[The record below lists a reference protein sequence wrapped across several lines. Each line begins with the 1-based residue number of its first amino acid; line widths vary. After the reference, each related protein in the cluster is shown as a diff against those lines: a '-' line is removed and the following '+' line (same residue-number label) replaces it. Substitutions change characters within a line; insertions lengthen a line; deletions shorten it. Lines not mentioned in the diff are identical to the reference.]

1 MLKLSSLINENK
13 GDKGGNQPVKGVVIK
28 IIRFLENKFGDV
40 EWEDIYN
47 EYEEDTSESIFKEL
61 TNSLKIPVEKAIE
74 LYYLYVNNIE
84 DIRSG
89 DDSWKENP
97 NRVDY
102 TEKFT
107 DKHIALSL
115 ELDTIP
121 SLISEDRNKYY
132 GLDQFTYYVD
142 GGDYIIGNTD
152 EVRDAIREYVENETY
167 GLTNYSSV
175 EEVYDSEIRYGFGER
190 FICEF
195 LYVTEEW
202 KKEISNEDAR
212 YRVSEMGE
220 GEDLISELWG
230 DHPKTLELKSKYE
243 SLELLKSDLEDK
255 NNQTDNSG
263 EIELHQEKID
273 TIELE
278 LEDLYADIREYL
290 YDYEYDNSYDMLTN
304 NLEEWLEGYGYMSNG
319 ELITKRERGESK
331 TFFPEFLSVDIE
343 KMREELESL
352 ILEDVANYF
361 ASYDGLEGEVEYNG
375 VTYYIYR
382 V

>member
-1 MLKLSSLINENK
+1 MLKLSSLINEN
-13 GDKGGNQPVKGVVIK
+13 KGGNQPVKGVVIK

-47 EYEEDTSESIFKEL
+47 EYEEDTSESIFEEL
-61 TNSLKIPVEKAIE
+61 TDTLKIPVEKAID

-84 DIRSG
+84 AIRSG

-97 NRVDY
+97 NREDY
-102 TEKFT
+102 KEKFSA
-107 DKHIALSL
+107 KHIALSL

-167 GLTNYSSV
+167 GLTNHSSV
-175 EEVYDSEIRYGFGER
+175 KKVYDSEIRYNFGER

-195 LYVTEEW
+195 LFVPEGW
-202 KKEISNEDAR
+202 KKEISQEDAR
-212 YRVSEMGE
+212 YRVAEMGE
-220 GEDLISELWG
+220 GEDLISELWA

-255 NNQTDNSG
+255 INQTDNSE
-263 EIELHQEKID
+263 EIEIYQEKID
-273 TIELE
+273 VIESE
-278 LEDLYADIREYL
+278 LEDLYSDIREYL

-304 NLEEWLEGYGYMSNG
+304 NLEEWLEDYGYMSDG
-319 ELITKRERGESK
+319 ELISK
-331 TFFPEFLSVDIE
+331 
-343 KMREELESL
+343 
-352 ILEDVANYF
+352 
-361 ASYDGLEGEVEYNG
+361 
-375 VTYYIYR
+375 
-382 V
+382 

>member
-1 MLKLSSLINENK
+1 MLKLSPLINENK
-13 GDKGGNQPVKGVVIK
+13 GDNQPVKGVVIK
-28 IIRFLENKFGDV
+28 IIRYLENKFGDV
-40 EWEDIYN
+40 QWEDIYN
-47 EYEEDTSESIFKEL
+47 EYEEDTSESIFEEL
-61 TNSLKIPVEKAIE
+61 TDTLKIPVEKAID

-102 TEKFT
+102 TEKFS

-132 GLDQFTYYVD
+132 GLEQFTYYVD

-167 GLTNYSSV
+167 GLTKYSSV
-175 EEVYDSEIRYGFGER
+175 EEVYDSEIRYRFGER

-195 LYVTEEW
+195 LYVPEEW

-212 YRVSEMGE
+212 YRVAEMGE

-278 LEDLYADIREYL
+278 LEDLYVDIREYL

-331 TFFPEFLSVDIE
+331 TFFPGFLSVDIE

-361 ASYDGLEGEVEYNG
+361 ASYDGVEREVELEYNG

>member
-1 MLKLSSLINENK
+1 MLKLKYILKEEDNNQRLK
-13 GDKGGNQPVKGVVIK
+13 GIELK
-28 IIRFLENKFGDV
+28 IIRYLESKFGEY
-40 EWEDIYN
+40 EWEDIYSG
-47 EYEEDTSESIFKEL
+47 YDEDINESIFKEL
-61 TNSLKIPVEKAIE
+61 TDTLKIPVEKAIE

-84 DIRSG
+84 EIRSG

-102 TEKFT
+102 TEKFS

-142 GGDYIIGNTD
+142 HGEYIIGDSD

-175 EEVYDSEIRYGFGER
+175 KEVYGSEIRYNFGER

-195 LYVTEEW
+195 LFVPEGW
-202 KKEISNEDAR
+202 KKEIANEDAG
-212 YRVSEMGE
+212 YRVAEMGE
-220 GEDLISELWG
+220 GEGLISELWG
-230 DHPKTLELKSKYE
+230 DDPETLELKSKYE

-255 NNQTDNSG
+255 INQTDNSE
-263 EIELHQEKID
+263 EIELYQEKID
-273 TIELE
+273 GIDLE
-278 LEDLYADIREYL
+278 LEDLYTDIRQHL
-290 YDYEYDNSYDMLTN
+290 YNYEYDNSYDMLTN
-304 NLEEWLEGYGYMSNG
+304 NLEEWLEDYGYMSNG

-331 TFFPEFLSVDIE
+331 TFFPNFLSVDIE
-343 KMREELESL
+343 KMREELESS
-352 ILEDVANYF
+352 ILENVGGYF
-361 ASYDGLEGEVEYNG
+361 ATYDSIEREVEYNG
-375 VTYYIYR
+375 ITYYIYR
-382 V
+382 L

>member
-1 MLKLSSLINENK
+1 MLKLSSFINEN
-13 GDKGGNQPVKGVVIK
+13 KGGNQPVKGVVIK
-28 IIRFLENKFGDV
+28 IIRFLENKFGDI
-40 EWEDIYN
+40 EWEDIHS
-47 EYEEDTSESIFKEL
+47 EYDEDTSESIFKEL
-61 TNSLKIPVEKAIE
+61 TNTLKIPVEKAFE

-102 TEKFT
+102 TEKFS

-121 SLISEDRNKYY
+121 SLISEDRDKYY
-132 GLDQFTYYVD
+132 GLDHFTYYED
-142 GGDYIIGNTD
+142 GAGYIIGNTD

-167 GLTNYSSV
+167 GLTNHSNV
-175 EEVYDSEIRYGFGER
+175 KEVYDSEIRYRFGER

-195 LYVTEEW
+195 LYVPEEW

-212 YRVSEMGE
+212 YRVAEMGE

-230 DHPKTLELKSKYE
+230 DHPKTLELNSKYE

-255 NNQTDNSG
+255 INQTDNSG
-263 EIELHQEKID
+263 EIELYQEKID
-273 TIELE
+273 VIESE
-278 LEDLYADIREYL
+278 LEDLYSDIREYL

-304 NLEEWLEGYGYMSNG
+304 NLDVWLEDYGYMSNG
-319 ELITKRERGESK
+319 ELITREGKYGKEK
-331 TFFPEFLSVDIE
+331 TFFPKFLSVDIE
-343 KMREELESL
+343 KMREERRGELGEN
-352 ILEDVANYF
+352 VGNYL
-361 ASYDGLEGEVEYNG
+361 SGYDGSEREVEYNG
-375 VTYYIYR
+375 ITYYIYR

>member
-13 GDKGGNQPVKGVVIK
+13 GDNQPVKGVVIK
-28 IIRFLENKFGDV
+28 IIRYLENKFGDV
-40 EWEDIYN
+40 QWEDIYN
-47 EYEEDTSESIFKEL
+47 EYEEDTSESIFEEL
-61 TNSLKIPVEKAIE
+61 TDTLKIPVEKAID

-167 GLTNYSSV
+167 GLTNHSNV
-175 EEVYDSEIRYGFGER
+175 KEVYDSEIRYRFGER

-195 LYVTEEW
+195 LYVPEEW

-212 YRVSEMGE
+212 YRVAEMGE

-255 NNQTDNSG
+255 INQTDNSG

-278 LEDLYADIREYL
+278 LEDLYVDIREYL

-331 TFFPEFLSVDIE
+331 TFFPGFLSVDIE

-361 ASYDGLEGEVEYNG
+361 ASYDGVEREVELEYNG

>member
-13 GDKGGNQPVKGVVIK
+13 GDNQPVKGVVIK
-28 IIRFLENKFGDV
+28 IIRYLENKFGDV
-40 EWEDIYN
+40 QWEDIYN
-47 EYEEDTSESIFKEL
+47 EYEEDTSESIFEEL
-61 TNSLKIPVEKAIE
+61 TDTLKIPVEKAIG
-74 LYYLYVNNIE
+74 LYYLYVINIE
-84 DIRSG
+84 AIRSG
-89 DDSWKENP
+89 DESWKENP

-102 TEKFT
+102 TEKFS

-152 EVRDAIREYVENETY
+152 EVRDAISEYVENETY
-167 GLTNYSSV
+167 GLTNHSSV
-175 EEVYDSEIRYGFGER
+175 KKVYDSDIRYNFGER

-195 LYVTEEW
+195 LFVPEGW
-202 KKEISNEDAR
+202 KKEISNEAAR
-212 YRVSEMGE
+212 YREEEMGD

-230 DHPKTLELKSKYE
+230 DDPKTLELKSKYE
-243 SLELLKSDLEDK
+243 SLELLKTDLEDK
-255 NNQTDNSG
+255 INQTDISQ

-273 TIELE
+273 GIDLE

-304 NLEEWLEGYGYMSNG
+304 NLEEWLEEYGYTSNG

-331 TFFPEFLSVDIE
+331 TFFPKFLSVDIE
-343 KMREELESL
+343 KMREELESM
-352 ILEDVANYF
+352 ILENVGYYF
-361 ASYDGLEGEVEYNG
+361 ATYDGSESEVEYNG

>member
-13 GDKGGNQPVKGVVIK
+13 GDNQPVKGVVIK
-28 IIRFLENKFGDV
+28 IIRYLENKFGDV
-40 EWEDIYN
+40 QWEDIYN
-47 EYEEDTSESIFKEL
+47 EYEEDTSESIFEIL
-61 TNSLKIPVEKAIE
+61 TDTLKIPVEKAIG
-74 LYYLYVNNIE
+74 LYYLYVINIE
-84 DIRSG
+84 AIRSG
-89 DDSWKENP
+89 DESWKENP

-102 TEKFT
+102 TEKFS

-115 ELDTIP
+115 ELNTIP

-152 EVRDAIREYVENETY
+152 EVRDAISEYVENETY

-175 EEVYDSEIRYGFGER
+175 KEVYDSEIRYRFGER

-195 LYVTEEW
+195 LYVPEGW
-202 KKEISNEDAR
+202 KKEISNEDAG
-212 YRVSEMGE
+212 YRVAEMGD

-230 DHPKTLELKSKYE
+230 DDPETLELKSKYE

-255 NNQTDNSG
+255 INQTDNSE
-263 EIELHQEKID
+263 EIELYREKID
-273 TIELE
+273 VIESE
-278 LEDLYADIREYL
+278 LEDLYDDIRQHL
-290 YDYEYDNSYDMLTN
+290 YNYEYDNSYDMLTN
-304 NLEEWLEGYGYMSNG
+304 NLEEWLEEYGYMSNG

-331 TFFPEFLSVDIE
+331 TFFPKFLSVDIE

-352 ILEDVANYF
+352 ILEDVGNYF
-361 ASYDGLEGEVEYNG
+361 ATYDGSEREVEYNG

>member
-1 MLKLSSLINENK
+1 MLKLSPLINENK
-13 GDKGGNQPVKGVVIK
+13 GDNQPVKGVVIK
-28 IIRFLENKFGDV
+28 IIRYLENKFGDV
-40 EWEDIYN
+40 QWEDIYN
-47 EYEEDTSESIFKEL
+47 EYEEDTSESIFEEL
-61 TNSLKIPVEKAIE
+61 TDTLKIPVEKAID

-167 GLTNYSSV
+167 GLTKYSSV

-195 LYVTEEW
+195 LYVPEEW

-212 YRVSEMGE
+212 YRVAEMGE

-255 NNQTDNSG
+255 INQTDNSG

-278 LEDLYADIREYL
+278 LEDLYVDIREYL

-331 TFFPEFLSVDIE
+331 TFFPGFLSVDIE

-361 ASYDGLEGEVEYNG
+361 ASYDGVEREVELEYNG

>member
-13 GDKGGNQPVKGVVIK
+13 GGNQPVKGVVNK
-28 IIRFLENKFGDV
+28 IIRFLENRFGDV

-61 TNSLKIPVEKAIE
+61 TDTLKIPVEKAID
-74 LYYLYVNNIE
+74 LYYLYVINIE
-84 DIRSG
+84 AIRSG

-97 NRVDY
+97 NREDY
-102 TEKFT
+102 TEKFS

-121 SLISEDRNKYY
+121 SLISEDRYKYY

-142 GGDYIIGNTD
+142 GGEYIIGNTD

-167 GLTNYSSV
+167 GLTNHSSV
-175 EEVYDSEIRYGFGER
+175 KEVYGSEIRYNFGER

-195 LYVTEEW
+195 LYVPEGW
-202 KKEISNEDAR
+202 KKEIANEDAG
-212 YRVSEMGE
+212 YRVAEMGE
-220 GEDLISELWG
+220 GEGLISELWG
-230 DHPKTLELKSKYE
+230 DNPETLELKSKYE

-255 NNQTDNSG
+255 INQTDNSE
-263 EIELHQEKID
+263 EIELYQEKID
-273 TIELE
+273 GIDLE
-278 LEDLYADIREYL
+278 LEDLYTDIRQHL
-290 YDYEYDNSYDMLTN
+290 YNYEYDNSYDMLTN
-304 NLEEWLEGYGYMSNG
+304 NLEEWLEDYGYMSNG
-319 ELITKRERGESK
+319 ELITREDKYGKEK
-331 TFFPEFLSVDIE
+331 TFFPKFLSVDIE

-352 ILEDVANYF
+352 ILENVGGYF
-361 ASYDGLEGEVEYNG
+361 ATYDGIEREVEYNG

-382 V
+382 L

>member
-13 GDKGGNQPVKGVVIK
+13 GDNQPVKGVVIK

-47 EYEEDTSESIFKEL
+47 EYEEDTSESIFEIL
-61 TNSLKIPVEKAIE
+61 TDTLKIPVEKAIG
-74 LYYLYVNNIE
+74 LYYLYVINIE
-84 DIRSG
+84 AIRSG
-89 DDSWKENP
+89 DESWKENP

-102 TEKFT
+102 TEKFS

-115 ELDTIP
+115 ELNTIP

-152 EVRDAIREYVENETY
+152 EVRDAISEYVENETY

-175 EEVYDSEIRYGFGER
+175 KEVYDSEIRYRFGER

-195 LYVTEEW
+195 LYVPEGW
-202 KKEISNEDAR
+202 KKEISNEDAG
-212 YRVSEMGE
+212 YRVAEMGD

-230 DHPKTLELKSKYE
+230 DDPETLELKSKYE

-255 NNQTDNSG
+255 INQTDNSE
-263 EIELHQEKID
+263 EIELYREKID
-273 TIELE
+273 VIESE
-278 LEDLYADIREYL
+278 LEDLYDDIRQHL
-290 YDYEYDNSYDMLTN
+290 YNYEYDNSYDMLTN
-304 NLEEWLEGYGYMSNG
+304 NLEEWLEEYGYMSNG

-331 TFFPEFLSVDIE
+331 TFFPKFLSVDIE

-352 ILEDVANYF
+352 ILEDVGNYF
-361 ASYDGLEGEVEYNG
+361 ATYDGSEREVEYNG

>member
-1 MLKLSSLINENK
+1 MLKLSSFINEN
-13 GDKGGNQPVKGVVIK
+13 KGGNQPVKGVVIK
-28 IIRFLENKFGDV
+28 IIRFLENKFGDI
-40 EWEDIYN
+40 EWEDIN
-47 EYEEDTSESIFKEL
+47 SEYDEDTSESIFKEL
-61 TNSLKIPVEKAIE
+61 TNTLKIPVEKAIE

-102 TEKFT
+102 TEKFS

-121 SLISEDRNKYY
+121 SLILKDRNKYY

-152 EVRDAIREYVENETY
+152 EVRDAIREYVENQTY

-175 EEVYDSEIRYGFGER
+175 EEVYGSEIRYNFGER

-195 LYVTEEW
+195 LFVPEGW
-202 KKEISNEDAR
+202 KKEISQEDAR
-212 YRVSEMGE
+212 YRVAEMGE

-230 DHPKTLELKSKYE
+230 DHPKTLELNSKYE

-255 NNQTDNSG
+255 INQTDNSE
-263 EIELHQEKID
+263 EIELYQEKID
-273 TIELE
+273 VIESE
-278 LEDLYADIREYL
+278 LEDLYSDIREYL
-290 YDYEYDNSYDMLTN
+290 YNYEYDNSYDMLTN
-304 NLEEWLEGYGYMSNG
+304 NLDEWLGDYGYMSNS
-319 ELITKRERGESK
+319 ELNTREDKYGKEK
-331 TFFPEFLSVDIE
+331 TFFPKFLSVDIE
-343 KMREELESL
+343 KMREEIESL
-352 ILEDVANYF
+352 LLEDVSNYF
-361 ASYDGLEGEVEYNG
+361 ATYDGLEREVEYNG
-375 VTYYIYR
+375 VTYYIYK

>member
-1 MLKLSSLINENK
+1 MLKLKYILKEEDNNQRLK
-13 GDKGGNQPVKGVVIK
+13 GIELK
-28 IIRFLENKFGDV
+28 IIRYLESKFGEY
-40 EWEDIYN
+40 EWEDIYSG
-47 EYEEDTSESIFKEL
+47 YDEDINESIFKEL
-61 TNSLKIPVEKAIE
+61 TDTLKIPVEKAID

-84 DIRSG
+84 AIRSG

-97 NRVDY
+97 NREDY
-102 TEKFT
+102 TEKFS

-115 ELDTIP
+115 ELNTIP

-142 GGDYIIGNTD
+142 HGEYIIGDSD

-175 EEVYDSEIRYGFGER
+175 KEVYGSEIRYNFGER

-195 LYVTEEW
+195 LFVPEGW
-202 KKEISNEDAR
+202 KKEIANEDAG
-212 YRVSEMGE
+212 YRVAEMGE
-220 GEDLISELWG
+220 GEGLISELWG
-230 DHPKTLELKSKYE
+230 DDPETLELKSKYE

-255 NNQTDNSG
+255 INQTDNSE
-263 EIELHQEKID
+263 EIELYQEKID
-273 TIELE
+273 GIDLE
-278 LEDLYADIREYL
+278 LEDLYTDIRQHL
-290 YDYEYDNSYDMLTN
+290 YNYEYDNSYDMLTN
-304 NLEEWLEGYGYMSNG
+304 NLEEWLEDYGYMSDG

-331 TFFPEFLSVDIE
+331 TFFPNFLSVDIE

-352 ILEDVANYF
+352 ILENVGGYF
-361 ASYDGLEGEVEYNG
+361 ATYDSIEREVEYNG

-382 V
+382 L

>member
-1 MLKLSSLINENK
+1 MLKLSSLINEN
-13 GDKGGNQPVKGVVIK
+13 KGGNQPVKGVVIK

-47 EYEEDTSESIFKEL
+47 EYEEDTSESIFEEL
-61 TNSLKIPVEKAIE
+61 TDTLKIPVEKAID

-84 DIRSG
+84 AIRSG

-97 NRVDY
+97 NREDY
-102 TEKFT
+102 KEKFS
-107 DKHIALSL
+107 DKQIAISL
-115 ELDTIP
+115 ELNTIP

-142 GGDYIIGNTD
+142 GGEYIIGNTD

-167 GLTNYSSV
+167 GLTNHSSV
-175 EEVYDSEIRYGFGER
+175 KEVYGSEIRYNFGER

-195 LYVTEEW
+195 LFVPEGW
-202 KKEISNEDAR
+202 KKEISQEDAR
-212 YRVSEMGE
+212 YRVAEMGE

-230 DHPKTLELKSKYE
+230 DNPKTLELRSRYE
-243 SLELLKSDLEDK
+243 SLDLLRSDLEDK
-255 NNQTDNSG
+255 INQIDNS
-263 EIELHQEKID
+263 EEMELYQEKID
-273 TIELE
+273 GIDLE
-278 LEDLYADIREYL
+278 LEDLYTDIRQHL
-290 YDYEYDNSYDMLTN
+290 YNYEYDNSYDMLTN
-304 NLEEWLEGYGYMSNG
+304 NLEEWLEDYGYMSNG

-331 TFFPEFLSVDIE
+331 TFFPNFLSVDIE

-352 ILEDVANYF
+352 ILENVGNYF
-361 ASYDGLEGEVEYNG
+361 ATYDGLEREVEYNG

>member
-1 MLKLSSLINENK
+1 MLKLSSLINEN
-13 GDKGGNQPVKGVVIK
+13 KGGNQPVKGVVIK

-47 EYEEDTSESIFKEL
+47 EYEEDTSESIFEEL
-61 TNSLKIPVEKAIE
+61 TDTLKIPVEKAID

-84 DIRSG
+84 AIRSG

-97 NRVDY
+97 NREDY
-102 TEKFT
+102 TEKFS

-121 SLISEDRNKYY
+121 SLISEDRYKYY

-167 GLTNYSSV
+167 GLTNHSSV
-175 EEVYDSEIRYGFGER
+175 KEVYGSEIRYNFGER

-195 LYVTEEW
+195 LYVPEGW
-202 KKEISNEDAR
+202 KKEMSQEDAR
-212 YRVSEMGE
+212 YRVAEMGE

-230 DHPKTLELKSKYE
+230 DNPKTLELRSRYE
-243 SLELLKSDLEDK
+243 SLDLLRSDIEEK
-255 NNQTDNSG
+255 INQTDNS
-263 EIELHQEKID
+263 EEMELYQEKID
-273 TIELE
+273 VIESE
-278 LEDLYADIREYL
+278 LEDLYTDIRQHL

-304 NLEEWLEGYGYMSNG
+304 NLEEWLEDYGYMSDG
-319 ELITKRERGESK
+319 ELISKRERGENK
-331 TFFPEFLSVDIE
+331 TFFPDFLSVDIE

-352 ILEDVANYF
+352 ILENVGNYF
-361 ASYDGLEGEVEYNG
+361 ATYDGVEREVEYNG